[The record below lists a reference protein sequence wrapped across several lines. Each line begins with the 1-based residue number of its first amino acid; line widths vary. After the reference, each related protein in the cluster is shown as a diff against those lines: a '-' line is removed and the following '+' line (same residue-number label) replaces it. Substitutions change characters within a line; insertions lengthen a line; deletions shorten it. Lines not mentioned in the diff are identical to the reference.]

1 MHETITLSSGR
12 KCTLQNPALPFLE
25 HYHVLSFPSH
35 QGQPTREEADEIIL
49 IATRKARDLGKRC
62 YSDEE
67 CFSLIFNGK
76 RTRRKPWLHVG
87 DRTYK
92 LGSGITSEYGRY
104 VKYPG
109 GLNIARASQGRVVAG
124 SAGIRGSRQL
134 RLRHAKEPLR
144 ERVDRIADQIGG

>member
-35 QGQPTREEADEIIL
+35 QGQPTREEADEIML
-49 IATRKARDLGKRC
+49 IATRKARDLGKRY

-76 RTRRKPWLHVG
+76 RTRRKPWLRVHILPTKNPTAKRLAFLAFYLKHILRRWPFRCLPVA
-87 DRTYK
+87 RR
-92 LGSGITSEYGRY
+92 GR
-104 VKYPG
+104 
-109 GLNIARASQGRVVAG
+109 S
-124 SAGIRGSRQL
+124 
-134 RLRHAKEPLR
+134 HAH
-144 ERVDRIADQIGG
+144 